1 MTIRI
6 TLTDLTDPG
15 STTDIPDNATGV
27 DWGNWTECFAVIQES
42 WHDPAGPQGGTLV
55 LGHPGPCD
63 MHRELGNPE
72 ACEMGRS
79 A

>member
-15 STTDIPDNATGV
+15 SPTDIPDNATGV

-42 WHDPAGPQGGTLV
+42 WHDPAGPQDGTLV

-63 MHRELGNPE
+63 MHRELGNPD
-72 ACEMGRS
+72 ACAMGR